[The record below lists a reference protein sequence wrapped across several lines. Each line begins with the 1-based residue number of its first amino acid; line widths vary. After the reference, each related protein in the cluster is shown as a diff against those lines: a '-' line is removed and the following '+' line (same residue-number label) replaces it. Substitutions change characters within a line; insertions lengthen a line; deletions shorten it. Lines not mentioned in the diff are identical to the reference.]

1 MTEESHTLARSTP
14 WVELADELV
23 FDALLATEI
32 LPCSLDISTRF
43 ATASRSLILGSGL
56 EGLLTFF
63 AADFLATDF
72 FAPDFLVAIFFAAG
86 FFAAVF
92 FATFFL
98 VAVFFAGV
106 RFVGIVIT

>member
-14 WVELADELV
+14 WVEPAEGLV
-23 FDALLATEI
+23 FDALLAIAI

-63 AADFLATDF
+63 AADFLATVF
-72 FAPDFLVAIFFAAG
+72 FAPA
-86 FFAAVF
+86 
-92 FATFFL
+92 FL
-98 VAVFFAGV
+98 VAVFFATEFFTADFFVAVFFAGV
-106 RFVGIVIT
+106 LFVGIVLT